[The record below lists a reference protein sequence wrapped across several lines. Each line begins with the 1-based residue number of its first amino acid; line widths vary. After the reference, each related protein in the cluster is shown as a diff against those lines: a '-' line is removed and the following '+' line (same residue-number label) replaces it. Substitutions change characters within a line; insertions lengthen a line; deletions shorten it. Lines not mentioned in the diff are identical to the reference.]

1 VLHEGEE
8 SKGGAVMTWGFDW
21 LLSFINGFWGII
33 VQVFQWLIQGVIYA
47 LQMGLYV
54 IWDGILTCMSTLI
67 SGLNLGNIATQTAA
81 AWGLL
86 PSQLAYLIEQS
97 GIANGLGMIGTGIAV
112 RMALNLIPSWITRI

>member
-1 VLHEGEE
+1 
-8 SKGGAVMTWGFDW
+8 MTWGFDW

-47 LQMGLYV
+47 VQMGLYV